1 MEKYNEK
8 VWLFLPKEELEKGV
22 LDQVDNMSSM
32 FFVSGMAIMADA
44 HVGKGCS
51 IGSVISTKGAI
62 IPAAVGVDIGCGMI
76 AVKTNLIKEQLGDL
90 SELFHSIERS
100 VPMSAGRY
108 NKNISESAYKRIKE
122 LEVLSEEID
131 MDKKFNTNNWRNQL
145 GTLGGGNHF
154 IEICLDENKNVWV
167 TLHSGSRGIGNKIG
181 MYYISKAQELCKQML
196 VQLPDPDLA
205 YLPEGTELFND
216 YIKDMRWAQHFALL
230 NRDEMMDR
238 ILKDISFAVFKENG
252 HQMKFEIE
260 RINSHHNFTQ
270 IENLFKSNCWI
281 TRKGAIKADIG
292 LKMMIPV

>member
-181 MYYISKAQELCKQML
+181 CYYIAKAQELCKQML
-196 VQLPDPDLA
+196 VELPDPDLA

-216 YIKDMRWAQHFALL
+216 YIRDMRWAQH
-230 NRDEMMDR
+230 
-238 ILKDISFAVFKENG
+238 
-252 HQMKFEIE
+252 
-260 RINSHHNFTQ
+260 
-270 IENLFKSNCWI
+270 
-281 TRKGAIKADIG
+281 
-292 LKMMIPV
+292 